1 MLFVFTGTDKPNS
14 LETRLSTRPGHLEFL
29 KEIAESGALK
39 LGGPFLDADGKP
51 CGSMLVIEAVDIDA
65 AKALVARDPY
75 AKAGVFASTEMRPW
89 NWTFG
94 KPENL

>member
-1 MLFVFTGTDKPNS
+1 MLFVFTGTDNPNS
-14 LETRLSTRPGHLEFL
+14 LELRLSTRPAHLEFL

-51 CGSMLVIEAVDIDA
+51 CGSMLVIEAPDAAA
-65 AKALVARDPY
+65 AKALVDRDPY
-75 AKAGVFASTEMRPW
+75 AGAGVFASTEIRQW

-94 KPENL
+94 KPDTV